1 MKDGADQVF
10 MLPGKAAEQNRGM
23 RALLGREGALH
34 WAVKVFG
41 LVESGNLAQARA
53 LGIEALL
60 DFGIILNLDEIRRR
74 HIFLRR

>member
-1 MKDGADQVF
+1 LF
-10 MLPGKAAEQNRGM
+10 
-23 RALLGREGALH
+23 GREGPLH

-41 LVESGNLAQARA
+41 LVESGNLAQTGA
-53 LGIEALL
+53 LGFEALL